1 MLPMTALSTD
11 PLIMPMPVIEP
22 TETCVVETGIPRR
35 LARITMKA
43 VTRLAVSA
51 WPSFILD
58 IFLLMVTATLW
69 AFSQPPIAIA
79 TATANMLT

>member
-1 MLPMTALSTD
+1 
-11 PLIMPMPVIEP
+11 
-22 TETCVVETGIPRR
+22 
-35 LARITMKA
+35 MKA